1 MIGEAI
7 YWIVVVLYLA
17 LIGLAFIPLAVIG
30 GIYAIS
36 EYLYNKVRR
45 RHDDRLSGSGKGV

>member
-7 YWIVVVLYLA
+7 YRIVAVLYLA

-36 EYLYNKVRR
+36 EYLY
-45 RHDDRLSGSGKGV
+45 GKIRKRP